1 MRLFYLAKATISA
14 FLKYVF
20 PKKHF
25 MKKITVAVVS
35 MIVIISCTKNSSG
48 VTSNNNNSGGTTG
61 YTPSCTGTAKSFS
74 ADVLP
79 IFQNVCSAAGCH
91 NSGSTNGPGPLT
103 NYSQISAA
111 KSNIRSAV
119 LSGLMPKNSTL
130 TSAQKD
136 NIICWIDSGA
146 PNN

>member
-1 MRLFYLAKATISA
+1 
-14 FLKYVF
+14 
-20 PKKHF
+20 
-25 MKKITVAVVS
+25 MKKITVALIS
-35 MIVIISCTKNSSG
+35 MIVILSCTKNNNG
-48 VTSNNNNSGGTTG
+48 TTTTNNNNGGTTG

-91 NSGSTNGPGPLT
+91 NSGSTNGPGALT
-103 NYSQISAA
+103 NYSQISAV
-111 KSNIRSAV
+111 KSNIRTVV
-119 LSGLMPKNSTL
+119 LSGVMPKNSTL

-136 NIICWIDSGA
+136 DIICWIDSGA

>member
-1 MRLFYLAKATISA
+1 
-14 FLKYVF
+14 
-20 PKKHF
+20 
-25 MKKITVAVVS
+25 MKKIVVAVISLISV
-35 MIVIISCTKNSSG
+35 VSCTKNNDG
-48 VTSNNNNSGGTTG
+48 GTTTNNNNNGGTAA

-91 NSGSTNGPGPLT
+91 NSGSTNGPGALT
-103 NYSQISAA
+103 NYSQISAV
-111 KSNIRSAV
+111 KSNIRTVV
-119 LSGLMPKNSTL
+119 LSGVMPKNSTL